1 MIAQNGEKVNTLANT
16 SHSTHLSARLCYSK
30 NMLETIQIFIN
41 SVLILLFLIMA
52 SQLRRPLRLFTP
64 PKHLKRPYNDD
75 TAPTVSLCIPARNE
89 QHVMTDCLTRALQS
103 TYPKLE
109 IIVLDDS
116 SKDNTSALIKSFASE
131 GVRFVEGSPLPK
143 GWLGKN
149 HAFQGLLDE
158 ASGDYILF
166 LGVDTMLTPGAIDNL
181 VSCAETEKVQMV
193 SVLPRRNDG
202 WRASVF
208 FSPLRYFW
216 ELLFARRLAPAS
228 SSAAWL
234 IKREALMTRFDG
246 FKAFRG
252 TFRPE
257 AHIAAELAQLHS
269 YRFYISSVDF
279 GVSYEKKWR
288 SQLLTSIRLLYP
300 FFGMKWG
307 LALFAVLDMA
317 LLFAPFIFLC
327 VGLFVA
333 QNAWVYGSS
342 IVVTLLYCALYGAYT
357 HRVWQ
362 KGWYIGFFLWPLLVL
377 QEVVLLVVSIIAHE
391 TGKVTWKGR
400 PIQQEAQN

>member
-1 MIAQNGEKVNTLANT
+1 MFEFLQF
-16 SHSTHLSARLCYSK
+16 
-30 NMLETIQIFIN
+30 FIYI
-41 SVLILLFLIMA
+41 VLIFLFIIMA
-52 SQLRRPLRLFTP
+52 SRLLHSLRVFAPPRRL
-64 PKHLKRPYNDD
+64 KKPYSND

-89 QHVMTDCLTRALQS
+89 QHVMTNCLTRALQS

-149 HAFQGLLDE
+149 HALQGLLNE
-158 ASGDYILF
+158 ASGEYILF
-166 LGVDTMLTPGAIDNL
+166 LDVDTMLTPGAIDNL

-234 IKREALMTRFDG
+234 IKREALITRFDG

-269 YRFYISSVDF
+269 YRFYISSADF

-300 FFGMKWG
+300 FFGMKRW
-307 LALFAVLDMA
+307 LAICATLDIA
-317 LLFAPFIFLC
+317 LLFAPFIFIIMGIL
-327 VGLFVA
+327 VA
-333 QNAWVYGSS
+333 QPVWLFGLSLGVAF
-342 IVVTLLYCALYGAYT
+342 LYCALYATYT

-362 KGWYIGFFLWPLLVL
+362 RGWYVGFFLWPLLVV
-377 QEVVLLVVSIIAHE
+377 QETILLIASTVAHE
-391 TGKVTWKGR
+391 TGKVAWKGR
-400 PIQQEAQN
+400 PIQQED